1 MKKRKERKTEQKLK
15 KANTQTKKKKKKKKK
30 RKKDLGEV
38 FFPYRSKIT
47 SRRIKIKIKLKKCII
62 KSIKFFCF
70 CHVWVAM
77 FCNQKT

>member
-1 MKKRKERKTEQKLK
+1 MKKRKERKTE
-15 KANTQTKKKKKKKKK
+15 TKQNKTKK

>member
-1 MKKRKERKTEQKLK
+1 MKKRKERKTETKQ
-15 KANTQTKKKKKKKKK
+15 KKKKKIKKV
-30 RKKDLGEV
+30 LGEV
-38 FFPYRSKIT
+38 FFPYISKIT

-70 CHVWVAM
+70 CYVWVAM

>member
-1 MKKRKERKTEQKLK
+1 MKKRKERKTE
-15 KANTQTKKKKKKKKK
+15 TKQKKKK